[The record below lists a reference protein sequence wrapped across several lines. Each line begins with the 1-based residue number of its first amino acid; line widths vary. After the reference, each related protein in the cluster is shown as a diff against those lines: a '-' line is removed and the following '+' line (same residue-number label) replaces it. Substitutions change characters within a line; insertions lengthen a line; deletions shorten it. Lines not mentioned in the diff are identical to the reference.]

1 MNFDLMNNKPIRIMW
16 SQRDPTIR
24 RSGAG
29 KLFFCLLGSWFEA
42 TFK

>member
-29 KLFFCLLGSWFEA
+29 KLFFCLLGS
-42 TFK
+42 